1 MIGKTRVMLYAEN
14 VDVLSQFF
22 VETLGATV
30 SEMIELPEE
39 FQSTIVQLSPEFE
52 LGIFPKV
59 FVQRFSPEVLGTTPS
74 IIFFTDQF
82 EEIYQKI
89 ENTGEIME
97 KNGVETFIFSDA
109 EGNYF
114 VIGMLLCLKSEEVLV
129 FEKEIHRTRNLNK

>member
-14 VDVLSQFF
+14 VEVLSQFF

-30 SEMIELPEE
+30 SETIELPEE

-52 LGIFPKV
+52 SGIFPKV

-89 ENTGEIME
+89 ENAGEIME
-97 KNGVETFIFSDA
+97 NNGVETFNFSDP

-114 VIGMLLCLKSEEVLV
+114 VIGKL
-129 FEKEIHRTRNLNK
+129 

>member
-14 VDVLSQFF
+14 VEVLSQFF

-30 SEMIELPEE
+30 SETIELPEE
-39 FQSTIVQLSPEFE
+39 SQSTIVQLSPEFE

-89 ENTGEIME
+89 ENAGEIME
-97 KNGVETFIFSDA
+97 NNGVETFNFSDP

-114 VIGMLLCLKSEEVLV
+114 VIGKL
-129 FEKEIHRTRNLNK
+129 

>member
-14 VDVLSQFF
+14 VEVLSQFF

-30 SEMIELPEE
+30 SETIELPEE
-39 FQSTIVQLSPEFE
+39 FQSTIVQFSPEFE

-89 ENTGEIME
+89 ENAGEIME
-97 KNGVETFIFSDA
+97 NNGVETFNFSDP

-114 VIGMLLCLKSEEVLV
+114 VIGKL
-129 FEKEIHRTRNLNK
+129 

>member
-14 VDVLSQFF
+14 VEVLSQFF

-30 SEMIELPEE
+30 SETIELPEE

-52 LGIFPKV
+52 LVIFPKV

-89 ENTGEIME
+89 ENAGEIME
-97 KNGVETFIFSDA
+97 NNGVETFNFSDP

-114 VIGMLLCLKSEEVLV
+114 VIGKL
-129 FEKEIHRTRNLNK
+129 

>member
-1 MIGKTRVMLYAEN
+1 MKRINTIKGGSEMIGKTRVMLYAEN
-14 VDVLSQFF
+14 VEVLSQFF

-30 SEMIELPEE
+30 SETIELPEE

-89 ENTGEIME
+89 ENAGEIME
-97 KNGVETFIFSDA
+97 SNGVETFNFSDP

-114 VIGMLLCLKSEEVLV
+114 VIGKL
-129 FEKEIHRTRNLNK
+129 

>member
-14 VDVLSQFF
+14 VEVLSQSF

-30 SEMIELPEE
+30 SETIELPEE

-89 ENTGEIME
+89 ENAGEIME
-97 KNGVETFIFSDA
+97 NNGVETFNFSDP

-114 VIGMLLCLKSEEVLV
+114 VIGKL
-129 FEKEIHRTRNLNK
+129 

>member
-1 MIGKTRVMLYAEN
+1 M
-14 VDVLSQFF
+14 
-22 VETLGATV
+22 
-30 SEMIELPEE
+30 
-39 FQSTIVQLSPEFE
+39 QLSPEFE

-97 KNGVETFIFSDA
+97 NNGVETFNFSDP

-114 VIGMLLCLKSEEVLV
+114 VIGKL
-129 FEKEIHRTRNLNK
+129 